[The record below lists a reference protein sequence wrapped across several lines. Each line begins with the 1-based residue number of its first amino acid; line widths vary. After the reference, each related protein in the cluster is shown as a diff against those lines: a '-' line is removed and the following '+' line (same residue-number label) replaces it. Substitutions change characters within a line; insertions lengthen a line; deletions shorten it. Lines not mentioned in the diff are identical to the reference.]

1 MNLKSEEIKE
11 FEFISTDETI
21 NSITETISKNNFQN
35 QIFFQIEECH
45 YNQTYNC
52 IDQLVTNKNQALTFD
67 AILDDKNDKNLII
80 LIINEPCGTCQIA
93 LRLLQQLQFYYR
105 QRISNLNYNKI
116 QFLVMNVKKYNV
128 PVILQFEKYPQLL
141 IYPKTVGGKARKSI
155 QFEMSLPLSFSNLF
169 SWILASLDL
178 ETRFFV
184 ALELKSKSQI
194 SNSPDAIRSMY
205 NEENIKIKKYQN
217 QISQL
222 QQSENKLKKSN
233 YEKSRKISDLEN
245 ARMSE
250 DQKLKKLEILANEM
264 LQTMNSSINE
274 TN

>member
-1 MNLKSEEIKE
+1 
-11 FEFISTDETI
+11 
-21 NSITETISKNNFQN
+21 
-35 QIFFQIEECH
+35 
-45 YNQTYNC
+45 
-52 IDQLVTNKNQALTFD
+52 
-67 AILDDKNDKNLII
+67 
-80 LIINEPCGTCQIA
+80 
-93 LRLLQQLQFYYR
+93 
-105 QRISNLNYNKI
+105 
-116 QFLVMNVKKYNV
+116 
-128 PVILQFEKYPQLL
+128 
-141 IYPKTVGGKARKSI
+141 
-155 QFEMSLPLSFSNLF
+155 
-169 SWILASLDL
+169 L